1 MAEKGAKIKFTAETG
16 QFNDSIR
23 KANSEIKQMK
33 AELNLASKQMSRS
46 GETVEG
52 LENKHK
58 LLEQQLSASKSK
70 TEALTQKI
78 NKAIECFGEG
88 STEVMN
94 LRTQLANAKAEQ
106 EKFRISLDASN
117 KKLDEQRKAEAELNS
132 ATNKLTQEMSEQERK
147 LSELKSEYSELVL
160 KGKDTSDEARNL
172 SREIEELS
180 NGLKHNKDAL
190 ADASKKAD
198 EFDHS
203 LDNAGDGAEGA
214 SGGFT
219 VMKGALADLASEAIQ
234 WGIEKISEFTSYL
247 AELPEAT
254 REFRQDMSTLDTS
267 FEEAEL
273 GAESAK
279 ETWKDLYAVFGEDD
293 RAVETANNISK
304 MSKNQKD
311 LNDWVT
317 ITTGVWGK
325 YQDSLPV
332 EGLAEASMESAKTG
346 KVTGNLADALNWGA
360 AEGETFGLKLKKNI
374 EFTKLSSSEL
384 AKLSDKERKE
394 YEAKKKQYEATEEYN
409 KTLSEST
416 SAEDKFNLALSECAN
431 EQERQK
437 LITDTLTRLYGDAAE
452 TYRDTASAEMDAK
465 EAAAEHMQAEA
476 ELAETI
482 EPVTTEVTK
491 LKTQFL
497 EGLQPAI
504 EKVSGVAL
512 DALDW
517 MQEHPTAMKAIGAAV
532 GTLAIGLGGLA
543 IAAGVY
549 TAAQWAMNSAL
560 LANPIT
566 WIVVGIVAAV
576 ALLVGAGVALYEN
589 WDKIKKKCSE
599 MWSNVTGKFSDLKN
613 KVVGKCTELK
623 DKAVQKF
630 NDLKEK
636 ASKKA
641 SELKE
646 KASSQWDKLKEKT
659 STAFSNM
666 KDKASQRYSELKS
679 KALKHAQD
687 ARSKISSN
695 WDKLKSKT
703 STAFSNMKDKATQK
717 YSDLKSK
724 VISHATN
731 ARSKVSSNWDK
742 LKSKTSTAFS
752 GAKDKA
758 VSQFSSMKSK
768 VVSYASGTYT
778 SVRDKFNS
786 IKSTISDKI
795 NSAKTSVTNAVS
807 KIKNAFKF
815 SWKIPKPSIP
825 KFSVSGGKAPWGFGG
840 KGSLPK
846 IGIKWNKDGF
856 IVNKASIIGQLGGTL
871 MGAGEVEPEALT
883 PISLLQDYINRAFEK
898 NINNYAI
905 AGGGSDVYNFYVN
918 DAMINDN
925 AEMRRVAKDFI
936 EEIVRLGGMNR

>member
-16 QFNDSIR
+16 QFNDSIK

-52 LENKHK
+52 LESKHK
-58 LLEQQLSASKSK
+58 LLEKQLHSSESK

-78 NKAIECFGEG
+78 NKAIECFGEE
-88 STEVMN
+88 STEVMK

-106 EKFRISLDASN
+106 EKFKISLDASN
-117 KKLDEQRKAEAELNS
+117 RKLDEQRKAEEELNS

-247 AELPEAT
+247 AEIPEAT

-273 GAESAK
+273 SAESAK

-304 MSKNQKD
+304 MSKNHKD

-317 ITTGVWGK
+317 ITTGVWGT

-332 EGLAEASMESAKTG
+332 EGLAEASNETAKTG
-346 KVTGNLADALNWGA
+346 KVTGVLADALNWSSESAVLFAKYIG
-360 AEGETFGLKLKKNI
+360 EGEK
-374 EFTKLSSSEL
+374 
-384 AKLSDKERKE
+384 
-394 YEAKKKQYEATEEYN
+394 
-409 KTLSEST
+409 
-416 SAEDKFNLALSECAN
+416 AEDGFNKALAECTT

-452 TYRDTASAEMDAK
+452 TYRDTAGAEMDAK

-517 MQEHPTAMKAIGAAV
+517 MQEHPTAMKVIGAAV

-599 MWSNVTGKFSDLKN
+599 MRSSVTGKFSDLKN

-630 NDLKEK
+630 NELKDK

-641 SELKE
+641 SELKD
-646 KASSQWDKLKEKT
+646 KASSQWDKLKNKT
-659 STAFSNM
+659 STTFSN
-666 KDKASQRYSELKS
+666 
-679 KALKHAQD
+679 
-687 ARSKISSN
+687 
-695 WDKLKSKT
+695 
-703 STAFSNMKDKATQK
+703 
-717 YSDLKSK
+717 
-724 VISHATN
+724 
-731 ARSKVSSNWDK
+731 
-742 LKSKTSTAFS
+742 
-752 GAKDKA
+752 AKDKA
-758 VSQFSSMKSK
+758 VSNFSNMKSK
-768 VVSYASGTYT
+768 VVSYASGIYT

-786 IKSTISDKI
+786 IKSTISEKI
-795 NSAKTSVTNAVS
+795 NAAKTSVTNAVS

-856 IVNKASIIGQLGGTL
+856 IVNKASIIGQLGNTL
-871 MGAGEVEPEALT
+871 MGAGEAGPEALT
-883 PISLLQDYINRAFEK
+883 PISLLQDYINRAFER

-918 DAMINDN
+918 DATINDN
-925 AEMRRVAKDFI
+925 AEMRKVAKNFI
-936 EEIVRLGGMNR
+936 TEIVRLGGMNR